1 MRLIFWQTQ
10 QKCSVID
17 GGTMK
22 ENTERQVSQL
32 VNRACAKVREVVP
45 KAVDLAGDRFSG
57 TLTVKIH
64 MNCGGVDKP
73 PQVAL
78 EF

>member
-1 MRLIFWQTQ
+1 MFSGCGGAM
-10 QKCSVID
+10 KD
-17 GGTMK
+17 G
-22 ENTERQVSQL
+22 TERKVNQL
-32 VNRACAKVREVVP
+32 VNRTCSKVREMVP
-45 KAVDLAGDRFSG
+45 KAVDLAGDQFSG
-57 TLTVKIH
+57 TVTVKIH